1 MQRKPPLQIALVFTT
16 ADPGPCDAPRISQIN
31 NLRRENSP
39 QRHRIGEVGLT
50 PHLVSMLREISPR
63 YDHEFE
69 RMLKEVFDSSSA
81 VICIG

>member
-1 MQRKPPLQIALVFTT
+1 
-16 ADPGPCDAPRISQIN
+16 
-31 NLRRENSP
+31 
-39 QRHRIGEVGLT
+39 
-50 PHLVSMLREISPR
+50 MLREISPR